1 MNYPPPAA
9 KIKNPS
15 QHRLIMEQQ
24 GKGWATWTYHLQV
37 GPPKVSVTAEAVE
50 KANLL
55 DHFIPDFFPSS
66 IHPKSHLTDYN
77 L

>member
-1 MNYPPPAA
+1 MPPDAMESNDPTGTYRYRSGL
-9 KIKNPS
+9 IKAEIT
-15 QHRLIMEQQ
+15 LIYNFQAGSEV
-24 GKGWATWTYHLQV
+24 LL
-37 GPPKVSVTAEAVE
+37 TAEAVE

-66 IHPKSHLTDYN
+66 IHPKSHITNYN